1 MTSENLLTREPA
13 VIIKAAHKLWAWHR
27 RLARDTR
34 GIVLVLIALMLP
46 VLVGL
51 TGLGVETGLWY
62 AIKRQNQAAAD
73 EAALSGAMEVAAAK
87 SDVTAQANCTAWR
100 NGFDSSV
107 TSSTCPTSL
116 TGATV
121 NNPPASG
128 TYSGNNNFVEVIL
141 SQQQTTFFANFIPIN
156 LASVTIKT
164 RAVAGPN
171 SSNPACTLALQTT
184 LTDITFAG
192 SPVNVN
198 TGNCSMDTNSTSST
212 SVVFNG
218 HPTLT
223 AYTINTS
230 GNFSQGGATITLTK
244 PATTGAAATVDPYAS
259 ASHTMPSLASCLPS
273 TSTPTAGNCYKG
285 IAITGSYTFGAG
297 VYYVAGTGS
306 LNSNS
311 FTISGSGTVTGTG
324 VTIVLFNG
332 ANVSIS
338 GSTTVTLTAP
348 TSGTWQGILF
358 WQDKTSTSPC
368 SATSGC
374 TSDSFTGGSASS
386 FKGALYFPHG
396 NVDFGGNSGSN
407 CTVLIANTVTFHGT
421 PTMSASGCAAAGV
434 TPPTN
439 ANRPIALVE

>member
-1 MTSENLLTREPA
+1 LPRLNFGRLLQDQNGFVA
-13 VIIKAAHKLWAWHR
+13 VMVAILLSAMIGFA
-27 RLARDTR
+27 
-34 GIVLVLIALMLP
+34 
-46 VLVGL
+46 
-51 TGLGVETGLWY
+51 GLGVETGLWY
-62 AIKRQNQAAAD
+62 AIKRQNQSAAD
-73 EAALSGAMEVAAAK
+73 EAALSGAMEVSAGK
-87 SDVTAQANCTAWR
+87 SDVSAQANCTAWR

-107 TSSTCPTSL
+107 NAPPCPTSL
-116 TGATV
+116 TGVTV
-121 NNPPASG
+121 NNPPTSG
-128 TYSGNNNFVEVIL
+128 SHQTNNYVEVIL
-141 SQQQTTFFANFIPIN
+141 SEQQNALFASLSLTN
-156 LASVTIKT
+156 VTIKT

-171 SSNPACTLALQTT
+171 SSNPACVLALQTS
-184 LTDITFAG
+184 LTGVTFSG

-198 TGNCSMDTNSTSST
+198 TGSCSIDTNSTSST

-230 GNFSQGGATITLTK
+230 GNFSQGGATVTLTK

-273 TSTPTAGNCYKG
+273 TSTPTPGNCYKG
-285 IAITGSYTFGAG
+285 ISITGSYTFSAG
-297 VYYVAGTGS
+297 VYYVAGSGS

-311 FTISGSGTVTGTG
+311 FSISGNGTVTGTG

-338 GSTTVTLTAP
+338 GNTTVTLTAP
-348 TSGTWQGILF
+348 TSGTWQGILL

-368 SATSGC
+368 TATSGC

-386 FKGALYFPHG
+386 LTGALYFPHG

-439 ANRPIALVE
+439 ASGPIALVE